1 MTAPICHSCLNFKA
15 FLLTQHLAILSS
27 ATKLE
32 FDPERVLIEIISKG
46 G

>member
-27 ATKLE
+27 AKLE